1 MLIIEKYFPSLSPV
15 QKDQLHA
22 LKPLYTYW
30 NARIN
35 VISRKDMENLYT
47 HHVLHS
53 LSIAKIIAF
62 NPGTLILDAGTG
74 GGFPGIPLAVYFPQV
89 NFFLVDSIA
98 KKTKVVQ
105 AVIKELTLDNCHI
118 LTERVEKLALPVD
131 FVTARAVTEISTLI
145 KWTGKNITPGGS
157 NTLKNGVIALK
168 GGELNEELKSMGTT
182 ATVFNLS
189 DFFSEE
195 FFATKKVVHVPR

>member
-1 MLIIEKYFPSLSPV
+1 MQIIEKYFPSLSPV